1 MASTIKNTGT
11 SEIAS
16 ALRIGGAS
24 PLAGSRRLASALNT
38 VPSPMTAKVIV
49 IATLGASTCGS
60 SGPMTSGRSAAT
72 KSAAA

>member
-1 MASTIKNTGT
+1 MSTGT

-24 PLAGSRRLASALNT
+24 PLAGSRRLVSALST

-49 IATLGASTCGS
+49 IETLGASTFGS
-60 SGPMTSGRSAAT
+60 SGPMTSGRSAPT